1 VLEESPETAR
11 GIPGGGGG
19 IPGGG
24 RGIPGGGGGKKDMI
38 VVDDNDEQSVD
49 SKLPTRL
56 LVRHLPPRFKRRL
69 KRATGRKHWL

>member
-1 VLEESPETAR
+1 VAV

-38 VVDDNDEQSVD
+38 VVEDNDEQLVD
-49 SKLPTRL
+49 SKLSTR
-56 LVRHLPPRFKRRL
+56 VTCHRDSS
-69 KRATGRKHWL
+69 GV